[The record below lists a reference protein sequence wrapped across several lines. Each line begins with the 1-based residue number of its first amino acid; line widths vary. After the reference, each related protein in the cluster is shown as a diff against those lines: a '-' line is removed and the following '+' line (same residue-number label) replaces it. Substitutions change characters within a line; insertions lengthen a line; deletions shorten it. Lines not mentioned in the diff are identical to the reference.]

1 MKVLELVEIKQDEIK
16 QYEDFNSG
24 TINGDLLQS
33 PTWTKIKDE
42 WKSYFLAIKE
52 SEEIIAIAT
61 AMVRTIP
68 YINKKF
74 MYIPR
79 GPVFKDY
86 TNQELWAFFTKEIQR
101 FAKQKK
107 CIFIK
112 IDPAIKQGTG
122 IEKIIEKNGFKNV
135 STNKGF
141 GGTQPKSTIR
151 LDISPEPDQILSNMP
166 KKIRYNIN
174 YPEKK
179 GVEIKVGGIEL
190 LEHFNKVME
199 ATSSR
204 AGFLARPL
212 EYYKNM
218 LETLGEK
225 ACLTIAYYEKVPLAG
240 GVTIAYGDKAW
251 AMYGGAANT
260 HTNLKAYYALNYKR
274 MLWAKSK
281 GAKYF
286 DFFGIPVNRSEKDPL
301 FGLYKFKK
309 SFGGEEVDFIGEY
322 DLVVNKG
329 YYFIWKL
336 ESGMLAIRKKF
347 VV

>member
-1 MKVLELVEIKQDEIK
+1 MELVEIKQEDFK
-16 QYEDFNSG
+16 QYEDFNSS
-24 TINGDLLQS
+24 TTNGDLLQS

-42 WKSYFLAIKE
+42 WKSYFLAIKQGDK
-52 SEEIIAIAT
+52 IIAIAT

-86 TNQELWAFFTKEIQR
+86 NDKDMWSFFAKAIKG

-112 IDPAIKQGTG
+112 IDPAIKQGAG
-122 IEKIIEKNGFKNV
+122 IEEIIEKNGFKNV

-141 GGTQPKSTIR
+141 GGTQPQATIR
-151 LDISPEPDQILSNMP
+151 QDISPEPDQILSNMP
-166 KKIRYNIN
+166 KKVRYNVN

-179 GVEIKVGGIEL
+179 GVEIKEVGVEGL
-190 LEHFNKVME
+190 GDFKKVME

-204 AGFLARPL
+204 AGFLGRPL
-212 EYYKNM
+212 EYYKNI
-218 LETLGEK
+218 LETLGDK
-225 ACLTIAYYEKVPLAG
+225 ACLMIAYYEEVPIAG
-240 GVTIAYGDKAW
+240 GITIAYGDKAW

-260 HTNLKAYYALNYKR
+260 HTNLKAYYGLNYKR
-274 MLWAKSK
+274 MLWARSQ

-301 FGLYKFKK
+301 YGLYKFKK

-322 DLVVNKG
+322 DLVVSRA
-329 YYFIWKL
+329 YYTIWKL
-336 ESGMLAIRKKF
+336 ESAVLAIRKRLAQGKK
-347 VV
+347 